1 MKHKYWEVINM
12 NSMPETIKISDQIT
26 AEVFIQKTP
35 DNRFIVAIPEINW
48 SAQFNQIDNNQIQ
61 FEHLQSSLNFHL
73 FDGNTDELANEII
86 KIIKANQ
93 T

>member
-1 MKHKYWEVINM
+1 M

-26 AEVFIQKTP
+26 AEVFIQKTL

-61 FEHLQSSLNFHL
+61 FDHLQSSLNFHL

-86 KIIKANQ
+86 KMIKAYQ